1 MVINALKFWFV
12 VAVAFSASITGVSAA
27 SKTATVHLLAEL
39 AVPKLP
45 TPQPKTTL
53 TEYGKS
59 LPPLAYVAFC
69 ARAEGQS
76 ECNTKG
82 SVERL
87 IMTSDKMDQLNQ
99 VNKYVNT
106 KIKPMSDLD
115 QYGVPDYWT
124 YPVTAGDCEDYQLLK
139 KRYLVQLGFAADELL
154 MTVVFDENGDG
165 HAVLTI
171 MAQDGDYIL
180 DNRRNEILLWNQ
192 TGYKF
197 LKRESQQNPRQ
208 WVSLR
213 QSAPQVLVGSKTQ

>member
-1 MVINALKFWFV
+1 MKMLNAVGTVFLGV
-12 VAVAFSASITGVSAA
+12 TLLVGHAFAA
-27 SKTATVHLLAEL
+27 SSNSIAPSSL
-39 AVPKLP
+39 VPVNADSKIA
-45 TPQPKTTL
+45 K
-53 TEYGKS
+53 EYGKS

-69 ARAEGQS
+69 ARTEGQS
-76 ECNTKG
+76 ECNTRG

-106 KIKPMSDLD
+106 KIKPMSDMD

-139 KRYLVQLGFAADELL
+139 KCYLVQLGFAADELL

-165 HAVLTI
+165 HAVLTV
-171 MAQDGDYIL
+171 MAQDSDYIL
-180 DNRRNEILLWNQ
+180 DNRRNEILPWSQ

-213 QSAPQVLVGSKTQ
+213 QSAPQILVGSKTQ